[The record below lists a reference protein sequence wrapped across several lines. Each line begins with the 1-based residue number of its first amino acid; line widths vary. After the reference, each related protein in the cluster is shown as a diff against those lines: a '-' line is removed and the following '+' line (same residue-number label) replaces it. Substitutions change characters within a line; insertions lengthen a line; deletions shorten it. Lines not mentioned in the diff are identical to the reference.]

1 MKVLLYW
8 MILTVLLSQDVT
20 AQAAVQILAMIVAI
34 IAEISGEIMFEEK
47 TMYELERIMSEL
59 ENVGTIEGEHIM
71 RCECVAGCTDNCAD
85 CATTNDNRW

>member
-1 MKVLLYW
+1 

-20 AQAAVQILAMIVAI
+20 AQMAVQI
-34 IAEISGEIMFEEK
+34 IATIAVKTVEISGEIMFEEK

-71 RCECVAGCTDNCAD
+71 RCECIAGCTDNCAD

>member
-20 AQAAVQILAMIVAI
+20 AQVAVQKTATIVAI
-34 IAEISGEIMFEEK
+34 KAEISGEIMFQEK

-59 ENVGTIEGEHIM
+59 
-71 RCECVAGCTDNCAD
+71 
-85 CATTNDNRW
+85 